1 MADAAAPKK
10 KNIFK
15 RFIPYLKELRSETK
29 KIVWPSKGQ
38 VLNNTI
44 VVIVMIVVIGAFI
57 AVIDSLLGLG
67 MFAIFGR

>member
-10 KNIFK
+10 NNIFK

-29 KIVWPSKGQ
+29 KIVWPNRSQ
-38 VLNNTI
+38 VTNNTI

-57 AVIDSLLGLG
+57 AAVDSLLGLG
-67 MFAIFGR
+67 MFALFGR